1 MLAHLEHCCCCYCR
15 KPEDAPAEQ
24 QQAQQAQQ
32 QPQPQQ
38 QQQQQD
44 AATEELYDPED
55 ALFESELPP
64 RLQSRL
70 THR

>member
-1 MLAHLEHCCCCYCR
+1 MQR
-15 KPEDAPAEQ
+15 
-24 QQAQQAQQ
+24 
-32 QPQPQQ
+32 QP

-64 RLQSRL
+64 RLEDRL